1 MQNIEQ
7 IEKYQAHSNTETKYW
22 YYWPKIL
29 HRNMQKTTK
38 FITAA
43 KMTLNIIVDNIVWQS
58 KRLGLCCLSLFSL

>member
-1 MQNIEQ
+1 
-7 IEKYQAHSNTETKYW
+7 
-22 YYWPKIL
+22 
-29 HRNMQKTTK
+29 MQKTTK